1 MNMDLEKIL
10 PHKKPMILIDD
21 IIDFSREDESI
32 KSVVTI
38 NENSMFY
45 DDTIKGVSSCIG
57 IEYMAQT
64 IGCFAFLNDKLKEP
78 KPGFL
83 LGSRL
88 YDMKTDKFLLNEK
101 YYITAKRIFSEE
113 NIISFECKM
122 HDEEKQE
129 IATATLN
136 VYQGSEMNI

>member
-21 IIDFSREDESI
+21 IVDYSIEDDYI
-32 KSVVTI
+32 KSCVTI
-38 NENSMFY
+38 NKDSMFY
-45 DDTIKGVSSCIG
+45 DDTIEGVSSCVG

-64 IGCFAFLNDKLKEP
+64 IGCFAFLKDNLKEP

-88 YDMKTDKFLLNEK
+88 YDIKADRFLSDKK

-113 NIISFECKM
+113 NIVSFECTINSEQ
-122 HDEEKQE
+122 EEE
-129 IATATLN
+129 IAAATLN
-136 VYQGSEMNI
+136 VYQK

>member
-21 IIDFSREDESI
+21 IIDYSDENDSI
-32 KSVVTI
+32 NSVVTI
-38 NENSMFY
+38 SENSMFY
-45 DDTIKGVSSCIG
+45 DDTIKGVSSCVG

-64 IGCFAFLNDKLKEP
+64 IGCFAFLKDKLKEP

-88 YDMKTDKFLLNEK
+88 YETKKDVFLLNEK
-101 YYITAKRIFSEE
+101 YYINAKRIFSEE
-113 NIISFECKM
+113 NIVSFECYINDK
-122 HDEEKQE
+122 ENNEVAK
-129 IATATLN
+129 ATLN
-136 VYQGSEMNI
+136 VYQGSEINM